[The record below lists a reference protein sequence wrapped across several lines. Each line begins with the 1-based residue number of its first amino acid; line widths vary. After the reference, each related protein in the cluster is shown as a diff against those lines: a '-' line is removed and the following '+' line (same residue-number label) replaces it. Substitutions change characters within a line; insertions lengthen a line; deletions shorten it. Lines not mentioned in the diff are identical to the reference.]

1 MRSEY
6 TIPFVGLKN
15 GKHSF
20 DYTIDNA
27 FFDMQAYDDFSKV
40 HIAVRLEMT
49 KKEQLLELDFHA
61 KGTVEVP
68 CDLSMELFDL
78 RVDVNYQQIVK
89 FGSATESTDDDIII
103 LPHGTHEVDV
113 TQSIYEMIVL
123 AIPQKKIHPQVL
135 DGTLQSDIL
144 EKLKQLA
151 PKEDSNK
158 DQQNDPRW
166 DKLKDLL

>member
-27 FFDMQAYDDFSKV
+27 FFDMQAYYDFSKV
-40 HIAVRLEMT
+40 QIAVHLEMT

-61 KGTVEVP
+61 KGIVEVP

-78 RVDVNYQQIVK
+78 DVDVNYQQIVK
-89 FGSATESTDDDIII
+89 FGSTTETTDDDIII

-113 TQSIYEMIVL
+113 AQSIYELIVL
-123 AIPQKKIHPQVL
+123 TIPQKKIHPQVL

>member
-6 TIPFVGLKN
+6 MIPFVGLKN

-40 HIAVRLEMT
+40 QIAVHLEMT

-61 KGTVEVP
+61 KGIVEVP

-78 RVDVNYQQIVK
+78 DVDVNYQQIVK
-89 FGSATESTDDDIII
+89 FGSTIESTDDDIII
-103 LPHGTHEVDV
+103 LPHGTTIWMCHLWTAMV
-113 TQSIYEMIVL
+113 
-123 AIPQKKIHPQVL
+123 
-135 DGTLQSDIL
+135 
-144 EKLKQLA
+144 
-151 PKEDSNK
+151 
-158 DQQNDPRW
+158 
-166 DKLKDLL
+166 

>member
-27 FFDMQAYDDFSKV
+27 FFDMQAYEDFSKV
-40 HIAVRLEMT
+40 QIAVHLEMT
-49 KKEQLLELDFHA
+49 KKEQLLELDFHT
-61 KGTVEVP
+61 KGIVEVP

-78 RVDVNYQQIVK
+78 NIDVNYQQIVK
-89 FGSATESTDDDIII
+89 FGSTTESTDDDIII

-151 PKEDSNK
+151 PKEDSSK
-158 DQQNDPRW
+158 DQQTDPRW